1 MNPLKSFE
9 EFLNEGII
17 KKQRLD
23 ISRASSLRQE
33 AEKRKSFLNVMVDK
47 IKVSDDNANYFVENS
62 YDIVMEL
69 IRAKLLLNGFKASG
83 INAHEAEVSYLRVL
97 GFSEYEVRFVNEL
110 RYFRNGIIYYGK
122 RLDAD
127 YANRV
132 LNFLDTLYV
141 KLREL

>member
-9 EFLNEGII
+9 EFLNEGIV
-17 KKQRLD
+17 KRQRLD
-23 ISRASSLRQE
+23 NSRASSLRQE
-33 AEKRKSFLNVMVDK
+33 AEKRKSFLKVMVDK

-62 YDIVMEL
+62 YDIIMEL
-69 IRAKLLLNGFKASG
+69 IRAKLLSDGFKASG
-83 INAHEAEVSYLRVL
+83 INAHEAEVSYLRSL

-110 RYFRNGIIYYGK
+110 RYFRNGIIYYGR

-132 LNFLDTLYV
+132 LNFLDAIYI
-141 KLREL
+141 KLRE